1 MKAAGQHRRARR
13 PGNRSKRS
21 VRHKR
26 SVQSKPSRRAVT
38 GSERYD
44 AGYTEGYRQGM
55 EAGCGSYGSVFEGT
69 SIIIPT
75 YNQAEYLRQ
84 CIDSIADHTDLPYEI
99 IVIDNA
105 STDGTAD
112 YLESVRGIVRHRI
125 LPTNLGFAA
134 AVNRGLMMAKGS
146 TVVLLNNDTLVTDRW
161 LDNMLRCLMSDERIG
176 MVGPV
181 TNYIGG
187 TQQIDVPYKS
197 MQEMFAY
204 ASERNQSNPSSWM
217 KTDRLVGFC
226 LLFRRELWERTGY
239 LDEGFRFGNFEDD
252 DYNVRVRLQ
261 GYRLVIAQDAF
272 IHHHGS
278 VSTRALGDRLQEI
291 YEGNERYY
299 GSKWGN
305 PHALI
310 HRVKQAMRLR
320 NPEVPQDEEA
330 LTAFSETDFYPQ
342 FVIVRGI
349 GDTAYWIANGE
360 RRPITSPVQAPIVR
374 LSMVE
379 IRRWRLGT
387 EMSGEEA
394 DAAWSRTGMEPVE
407 QSGTLAYTP
416 EGNPVYLEAGVVR
429 PFASP
434 MALEAWG
441 ASAKPAVRLTSE
453 QLAARQEGLPI
464 IAPIRLEQAL

>member
-1 MKAAGQHRRARR
+1 MEVNRMKAAGQIRR
-13 PGNRSKRS
+13 PRKSS
-21 VRHKR
+21 VRQK
-26 SVQSKPSRRAVT
+26 QRRRT
-38 GSERYD
+38 LTNRERYD
-44 AGYTEGYRQGM
+44 AGYAEGYRQGAA
-55 EAGCGSYGSVFEGT
+55 AGSGSYGSVFEGT

-84 CIDSIADHTDLPYEI
+84 CIDAITDHTDLPYEI

-112 YLESVRGIVRHRI
+112 YLESARGSIRYRI
-125 LPTNLGFAA
+125 LETNLGFAA

-146 TVVLLNNDTLVTDRW
+146 TIVLLNNDTLVTDRW
-161 LDNMLRCLMSDERIG
+161 LDNMLRCLTSDERIG

-187 TQQIDVPYKS
+187 TQQIEVPYKS
-197 MQEMFAY
+197 TKEMFAY
-204 ASERNQSNPSSWM
+204 ASARNQSNPAVWM
-217 KTDRLVGFC
+217 ATDRLVGFC

-239 LDEGFRFGNFEDD
+239 LDEGFRIGNFEDD

-272 IHHHGS
+272 IHHFGS

-299 GSKWGN
+299 SGKWGN

-310 HRVKQAMRLR
+310 HRVKQTMRLR
-320 NPEVPQDEEA
+320 QPGEAQGEES

-349 GDTAYWIANGE
+349 GDTAYWIAHGE
-360 RRPITSPVQAPIVR
+360 RRPITGPVPVPIVR
-374 LSMVE
+374 LSMID
-379 IRRWRLGT
+379 IRRWRLGP
-387 EMSGEEA
+387 EISGEEA
-394 DAAWSRTGMEPVE
+394 AAAWAGAGVE
-407 QSGTLAYTP
+407 QNLDSGTLAYTP
-416 EGNPVYLEAGVVR
+416 EGTPVYLEAGVVR
-429 PFASP
+429 PIASS
-434 MALEAWG
+434 MALEAWYM
-441 ASAKPAVRLTSE
+441 AAKPVVHLTAE
-453 QLAARQEGLPI
+453 QLAERAEGLPI
-464 IAPIRLEQAL
+464 IAPIRLAQVL